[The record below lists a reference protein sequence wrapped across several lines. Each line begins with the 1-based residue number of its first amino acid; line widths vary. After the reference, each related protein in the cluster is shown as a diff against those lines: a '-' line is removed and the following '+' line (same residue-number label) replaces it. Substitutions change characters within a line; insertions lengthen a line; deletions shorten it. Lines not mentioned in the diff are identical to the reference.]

1 MGLIQDFNVKAL
13 ERRQTEALETH
24 DLPLPS

>member
-13 ERRQTEALETH
+13 ERRQTKALQAQ